1 MTHPSDPSSSY
12 GQGGPGPSPGG
23 GSWPAH
29 GAPQGGQAPGAPQG
43 GQSPGAPQGGQ
54 APGAPQGGHP
64 GYGGPSAGPPGQP
77 PPPGGPGSPRT
88 GLRAWHLLLAAVIAL
103 VLGGV
108 AGFAGGF
115 YVLGGGVT
123 GSDVQEQ
130 RDRIAELERQVSD
143 LEEEL
148 AAADD
153 GTDTDSGAVDG
164 TSVRIGVPQGWDEIA
179 AASQVWAQAL
189 EATGYEVEIVELPE
203 VGVLYTALANG
214 EVDMSFGSWVPSN
227 QDYLD
232 QHGEDLE
239 DLGSWFDDA
248 RMGIVVNEDAPITS
262 LAELADHAEEFDGEI
277 LGIEEGAG
285 VVQLTNQE
293 AVPTYGLE
301 DLTVSTSS
309 TRDML
314 EDVAAAMDAGENVA
328 ATFWSPHWVL
338 DELPLRFLE
347 DPEGAFGEPES
358 IHAYATE
365 GFSTDQPELASCL
378 AEISLTTEQVN
389 SMVNTALTDAG
400 QGDPAGAQQWLAE
413 NPDVVCD
420 ALS

>member
-1 MTHPSDPSSSY
+1 MTNPSDASSSH
-12 GQGGPGPSPGG
+12 GQGRPGPHPAG
-23 GSWPAH
+23 GSWPAY
-29 GAPQGGQAPGAPQG
+29 GAPQGGAESAGAPQHG
-43 GQSPGAPQGGQ
+43 G
-54 APGAPQGGHP
+54 P
-64 GYGGPSAGPPGQP
+64 GYGGPPAGAPGQP
-77 PPPGGPGSPRT
+77 HPPGGPGSPRT
-88 GLRAWHLLLAAVIAL
+88 GPRTWHLLLAAVIAL

-115 YVLGGGVT
+115 YVLGGGIT
-123 GSDVQEQ
+123 GAEAQEQ
-130 RDRIAELERQVSD
+130 RDRIAELERQVSE
-143 LEEEL
+143 LEE
-148 AAADD
+148 AAAAEDD
-153 GTDTDSGAVDG
+153 GTTDGTDDDTGTDSGTVGG
-164 TSVRIGVPQGWDEIA
+164 TSVRIGVPQGWAEIA

-189 EATGYEVEIVELPE
+189 EATGYEAEIVELPDIA
-203 VGVLYTALANG
+203 VLYTALANG

-227 QDYLD
+227 QEYID

-248 RMGIVVNEDAPITS
+248 RMGIVVNEDAPISS
-262 LAELADHAEEFDGEI
+262 LTELADHAEEFDGQI
-277 LGIEEGAG
+277 LGIEESAG

-293 AVPTYGLE
+293 AVPAYGLE
-301 DLTVSTSS
+301 DLTVSTGS
-309 TRDML
+309 TADLL
-314 EDVAAAMDAGENVA
+314 EGVAEAMDAGENVA
-328 ATFWSPHWVL
+328 ATFWSPHRAL

-358 IHAYATE
+358 IHAYAME

-378 AEISLTTEQVN
+378 TEISLTADQVN

-400 QGDPAGAQQWLAE
+400 QVDPSGAQQWLAD

>member
-12 GQGGPGPSPGG
+12 GPGGPGPFPGG

-54 APGAPQGGHP
+54 SPGAPQGGHP

-123 GSDVQEQ
+123 GSEVQEQ

-164 TSVRIGVPQGWDEIA
+164 TS
-179 AASQVWAQAL
+179 
-189 EATGYEVEIVELPE
+189 
-203 VGVLYTALANG
+203 
-214 EVDMSFGSWVPSN
+214 
-227 QDYLD
+227 
-232 QHGEDLE
+232 
-239 DLGSWFDDA
+239 
-248 RMGIVVNEDAPITS
+248 
-262 LAELADHAEEFDGEI
+262 
-277 LGIEEGAG
+277 
-285 VVQLTNQE
+285 
-293 AVPTYGLE
+293 
-301 DLTVSTSS
+301 
-309 TRDML
+309 
-314 EDVAAAMDAGENVA
+314 
-328 ATFWSPHWVL
+328 
-338 DELPLRFLE
+338 
-347 DPEGAFGEPES
+347 
-358 IHAYATE
+358 
-365 GFSTDQPELASCL
+365 
-378 AEISLTTEQVN
+378 
-389 SMVNTALTDAG
+389 
-400 QGDPAGAQQWLAE
+400 
-413 NPDVVCD
+413 
-420 ALS
+420 